1 MNTIDKI
8 LLGIVGFILG
18 FTISM
23 IVLFCIFQQT
33 PDVLIECV
41 FAAACSEAVVCFAIW
56 WLKRKYGK
64 EKINEKT
71 NK

>member
-23 IVLFCIFQQT
+23 IVLFCIFQET
-33 PDVLIECV
+33 PDVLIQCV
-41 FAAACSEAVVCFAIW
+41 FAAGCSEAVITFAIW
-56 WLKRKYGK
+56 WIKKKYGNQK
-64 EKINEKT
+64 EKEK
-71 NK
+71 KQ